1 MEEVHLGSP
10 AWPNPGGPFC
20 DIAPSHP
27 GKEKQMRMRI
37 NPTHLIFR
45 ITITLT
51 LTIDFAASMPQT
63 QSSRSLLCLSGC
75 LSVCLSAC
83 LSFWQLHVAAPEHGC
98 RNDLLLQY
106 LWPSNTM
113 NFRGKEIQIKL
124 PFLTL

>member
-1 MEEVHLGSP
+1 
-10 AWPNPGGPFC
+10 
-20 DIAPSHP
+20 
-27 GKEKQMRMRI
+27 MRMRI

-63 QSSRSLLCLSGC
+63 QSSRSPLSVCLSGC
-75 LSVCLSAC
+75 LSVC